1 MAGGEKRKKHHDKDK
16 YYRLAKEQGYR
27 SRAAFKLTQINRKFH
42 FLENAK
48 IVIDLCAAPGGWTQV
63 ASRTM
68 STKGGET
75 ILLAVDILP
84 MRAIPNVITLIGDI
98 TTEKTK
104 SHIKAQLQTASADVV
119 LCDGAPNVGASYD
132 RDAYQQ
138 NEIALHAMKCA
149 TQHLK
154 RNGTFVTKLYRS
166 SDYISYVWVAK
177 QLFSKV
183 QAVKPSASRSQS
195 AEIFLVCTGY
205 LDPTSIDQQLL
216 DPKTVFEQI
225 DGGATGGG
233 DISQNQGDAGVTI
246 FHKKFG
252 EKKKNRQG
260 YDMSQ
265 LDATMRNID
274 SISHFIE
281 SSGSGARLAD
291 DGKKDDGKK
300 DPIQMLSFCTGLSF
314 TCHLCKEKEALAR
327 MPDGAKAAEN
337 IPTCNCKFYLEHRL
351 TTSEIKACV
360 SDLKVLNKNDF
371 KGLLTWRSKMQD
383 ALKESQED
391 SGSSD
396 DDDNEMSAALANEED
411 QDSDAEEEGIQA
423 EIEQLRHKKMREAK
437 RVKKKE
443 REVMA
448 KRRRRAA
455 LGMDLNAIEL
465 PENDKIFTLAQITSR
480 GDLEAAREVDLNKVT
495 DEQLL
500 NTGEDEDKDDDN
512 VVRDKDGRVVAQGE
526 EDDIDEDTG
535 YSYRLDRELDGAYDL
550 YLANTKS
557 ESVKKGSRMA
567 KRSKKAMRTK
577 ADEQVKEDQDM
588 MENDTK
594 AYAKIL
600 QGPRDSDDDSSD
612 DESSD
617 DDDGFHADP
626 ITPQEH
632 GRRQNE
638 IMEERNPLIH
648 TLPSE
653 PTSVKTARW
662 FSNPLFESIGT
673 TASLASIPGR
683 KEHFASKPQDV
694 DDYDS
699 DEMEHLEHIGSE
711 DEGPPSRD
719 KAPKKRRKDKE
730 ATPTAEPE
738 RALTADDVLDMM
750 PKTDKQIRHEKRLKA
765 NERTERKLNRRA
777 KAAGEPEGGFEV
789 VAGDDDEDAE
799 GSGEKLDK
807 LSPEGKKKVLEARS
821 LIKAGL
827 GRGSRARETSGFEV
841 VSASD
846 SKMSNSLLPIMDHRK
861 YNSDNED
868 YDSDDYAQTLALG
881 TMMLRK
887 SKEKAFVDASYNR
900 FAWNDPEGLPNW
912 FLDDENKNYR
922 PQLPITPALIAK
934 MKERFLSIATRP
946 IAKVAEARARK
957 NKRSKLKLTA
967 AKKKADAVAN
977 SSEMSEAM
985 KLKAISKAMRGNDSS
1000 RPEKTYVVS
1009 RKGGGNQG
1017 GKGIKLVD
1025 KRMMSDKRGMKR
1037 AESRSK
1043 GGGKKGGLTGSK
1055 RRRQHS

>member
-1 MAGGEKRKKHHDKDK
+1 
-16 YYRLAKEQGYR
+16 
-27 SRAAFKLTQINRKFH
+27 
-42 FLENAK
+42 
-48 IVIDLCAAPGGWTQV
+48 
-63 ASRTM
+63 
-68 STKGGET
+68 
-75 ILLAVDILP
+75 
-84 MRAIPNVITLIGDI
+84 
-98 TTEKTK
+98 
-104 SHIKAQLQTASADVV
+104 V

-138 NEIALHAMKCA
+138 NEIALHALKCA

-177 QLFSKV
+177 QLFGKV

-205 LDPTSIDQQLL
+205 LDPTTIDPRLL

-225 DGGATGGG
+225 DGAATGGG
-233 DISQNQGDAGVTI
+233 DSAQNQRGDGMTI

-252 EKKKNRQG
+252 DKKKNRQG
-260 YDMSQ
+260 YDMTQ

-281 SSGSGARLAD
+281 SSASGAHVAKND
-291 DGKKDDGKK
+291 SKEDGTK

-314 TCHLCKEKEALAR
+314 SCHFCKEKEAMSR
-327 MPDGAKAAEN
+327 TQDGATVDNN
-337 IPTCNCKFYLEHRL
+337 IPDCNCKFYLEHRL

-371 KGLLTWRSKMQD
+371 KGLLTWRAKMQD
-383 ALKESQED
+383 ALKDAQKD
-391 SGSSD
+391 SDSDSSD
-396 DDDNEMSAALANEED
+396 NDDEMSGASANEED
-411 QDSDAEEEGIQA
+411 QDSGAEEEGIQA
-423 EIEQLRHKKMREAK
+423 EIETLRHKKMREAK

-465 PENDKIFTLAQITSR
+465 PENDKIFTLATITSK

-500 NTGEDEDKDDDN
+500 NTAEEEEEDDVIRDEDGK
-512 VVRDKDGRVVAQGE
+512 VVAQGE

-550 YLANTKS
+550 YLSNTKS
-557 ESVKKGSRMA
+557 KSVKEGSRMA
-567 KRSKKAMRTK
+567 KRSKKAQRTK
-577 ADEQVKEDQDM
+577 ADDQAREDQDM

-594 AYAKIL
+594 VYAKML
-600 QGPRDSDDDSSD
+600 QGPKDSDDDSSD
-612 DESSD
+612 EESSD

-626 ITPQEH
+626 VTPQEH
-632 GRRQNE
+632 ERRQNE
-638 IMEERNPLIH
+638 ITEDKNPLIH
-648 TLPSE
+648 TLPAE

-673 TASLASIPGR
+673 TASLATIPGR
-683 KEHFASKPQDV
+683 KDHSTSKPQDV

-699 DEMEHLEHIGSE
+699 DEIEPLEHISSD
-711 DEGPPSRD
+711 DEGPSSRD
-719 KAPKKRRKDKE
+719 KASRKRSNKKKTE
-730 ATPTAEPE
+730 AIAEPE
-738 RALTADDVLDMM
+738 GALTADDVLDMM

-765 NERTERKLNRRA
+765 NERKERKLNRRA

-789 VAGDDDEDAE
+789 VAGNDDEDAE

-807 LSPEGKKKVLEARS
+807 LSAEGKKKVLEARS

-827 GRGSRARETSGFEV
+827 GSGPRVRETSGFEV
-841 VSASD
+841 VSASE
-846 SKMSNSLLPIMDHRK
+846 SKMANSLLPTMDHRK

-900 FAWNDPEGLPNW
+900 FAWNDPEGLPHW

-922 PQLPITPALIAK
+922 PQLPIPDALMAK

-977 SSEMSEAM
+977 APEMSEAM

-1000 RPEKTYVVS
+1000 RPEKSYVVS

-1037 AESRSK
+1037 ADAKSR
-1043 GGGKKGGLTGSK
+1043 GGGKKGGMTGSK

>member
-1 MAGGEKRKKHHDKDK
+1 V
-16 YYRLAKEQGYR
+16 AKEQGYR

-68 STKGGET
+68 SNKTGGT
-75 ILLAVDILP
+75 ILLAVDLLP
-84 MRAIPNVITLIGDI
+84 VRAIPNVITLVGDI
-98 TTEKTK
+98 TTEATK
-104 SHIKAQLQTASADVV
+104 SHIKSQLQTASADVV

-138 NEIALHAMKCA
+138 NEIALHSLKCA

-166 SDYISYVWVAK
+166 SDYISFVWVAK
-177 QLFSKV
+177 QLFAKV

-205 LDPTSIDQQLL
+205 TDPTTIDPRLL
-216 DPKTVFEQI
+216 DPKTVFEQV
-225 DGGATGGG
+225 DGAATGGG
-233 DISQNQGDAGVTI
+233 DASQNRQGEDGVTI

-260 YDMSQ
+260 YDMTR

-274 SISHFIE
+274 SISRFIE
-281 SSGSGARLAD
+281 SSATGAHLKND
-291 DGKKDDGKK
+291 DDDDEHEQKK
-300 DPIQMLSFCTGLSF
+300 DPIHMLSFCTGLSF
-314 TCHLCKEKEALAR
+314 TCHLCKEKEAR
-327 MPDGAKAAEN
+327 TRKQTDTKPTHDIPD
-337 IPTCNCKFYLEHRL
+337 CNCNFYLNHKY
-351 TTSEIKACV
+351 TTTEIKECL

-371 KGLLTWRSKMQD
+371 KGLLTWRAKMQD
-383 ALKESQED
+383 ALKALNPSPNSD
-391 SGSSD
+391 SDASSHSSSS
-396 DDDNEMSAALANEED
+396 EPE
-411 QDSDAEEEGIQA
+411 QDSDAEEEGIQV
-423 EIEQLRHKKMREAK
+423 EISRLRHRKMREQK
-437 RVKKKE
+437 REKKKE
-443 REVMA
+443 REAAA

-465 PENDKIFTLAQITSR
+465 PENDKVFALAAIGTR
-480 GDLEAAREVDLNKVT
+480 GDLEKAREVDLDQIT
-495 DEQLL
+495 DGDLM
-500 NTGEDEDKDDDN
+500 GEDSDGDMDGEDVLRDD
-512 VVRDKDGRVVAQGE
+512 DGRVVAQGE

-535 YSYRLDRELDGAYDL
+535 YSYRLDRELDTAYDK
-550 YLANTKS
+550 YLSNTKS
-557 ESVKKGSRMA
+557 KSAKAGTRMA
-567 KRSKKAMRTK
+567 KRSKKAQRTK
-577 ADEQVKEDQDM
+577 ADEQAKEDQDM

-594 AYAKIL
+594 TYAKML
-600 QGPRDSDDDSSD
+600 QGPKDSDDDSSD
-612 DESSD
+612 EEEDYSSGDDE
-617 DDDGFHADP
+617 DGFHADP
-626 ITPQEH
+626 VTPQEH
-632 GRRQNE
+632 QRRQT
-638 IMEERNPLIH
+638 ERTDDKNPLIH

-653 PTSVKTARW
+653 PTSIKTARW
-662 FSNPLFESIGT
+662 FSNPLFESIAT
-673 TASLASIPGR
+673 TTSLATIPGQ
-683 KEHFASKPQDV
+683 KTPSSSKPQDV

-699 DEMEHLEHIGSE
+699 DDPDHLEHIGSDGDE
-711 DEGPPSRD
+711 D
-719 KAPKKRRKDKE
+719 APKKKIPRRKSRKRS
-730 ATPTAEPE
+730 ATEEPE
-738 RALTADDVLDMM
+738 PNGALTAEDVIDMM

-765 NERTERKLNRRA
+765 NERKERKLTRRA
-777 KAAGEPEGGFEV
+777 RAAGEMDDGFEV
-789 VAGDDDEDAE
+789 VTGEDDDDAE
-799 GSGEKLDK
+799 ADKLD
-807 LSPEGKKKVLEARS
+807 SMSAEGKKKVLEARS

-827 GRGSRARETSGFEV
+827 GTAPRERETSGFEV

-846 SKMSNSLLPIMDHRK
+846 HKMTDGLLPIMDSRQ
-861 YNSDNED
+861 YNSENED

-912 FLDDENKNYR
+912 FLDDENKHYR
-922 PQLPITPALIAK
+922 PQLPIPPALMAK
-934 MKERFLSIATRP
+934 MKERFLSLATRP

-977 SSEMSEAM
+977 SADMSEAM

-1009 RKGGGNQG
+1009 RKSGGNQG

-1037 AESRSK
+1037 AENKRK

-1055 RRRQHS
+1055 RRRNHS